1 MLKIMKTK
9 MKIKIK
15 ELYTKLVSDP
25 KYIAVIATSLIAI
38 ATKFIVKIIFN
49 LFTTF
54 PSILIWPL
62 FAITLGYIVRAIVE
76 NIYMKKKWYNNCFR
90 YFVLKNYLITVFLG
104 LVTVSITYG
113 LYHFVSRCFK

>member
-1 MLKIMKTK
+1 MKTK